1 MHRWAVEAFMYLTI
15 LPDTKMFL
23 VEQGTSFGSLTAL
36 SQSIASEPSLGFSL
50 LSSFR
55 R

>member
-1 MHRWAVEAFMYLTI
+1 MYLTI

-36 SQSIASEPSLGFSL
+36 SQSISAEPSLGFSL